1 MARRNKKPSGL
12 EVRVSHEETRQSKA
26 WLAAAFDVVVPTV
39 QRRVERPSACCAEV
53 GTAMPKSA
61 KSVVRR

>member
-1 MARRNKKPSGL
+1 
-12 EVRVSHEETRQSKA
+12 
-26 WLAAAFDVVVPTV
+26 VVPTV